1 MYYWHYIASK
11 SVLLTLHSVKKCLID
26 TIERQKVS
34 YWHYTPVGEKNGTHF
49 WKLCHSPCIFHKR
62 QWDLGFLESIIFCTS
77 FFETNA
83 AVSFSEQSALA
94 VKARPGTSIAK
105 YLRERV
111 WKPPQAIQSSRKQ
124 ISILVDCQRPVDR
137 DGRQRSTRP
146 PGGSLLTRKDTAFT
160 SVLLLQE
167 STFLS
172 FRQEVVFWQKKI
184 LQLLVFY
191 SCKKTTISQRST
203 VDANKKDY

>member
-1 MYYWHYIASK
+1 M
-11 SVLLTLHSVKKCLID
+11 LKK
-26 TIERQKVS
+26 TIFTFFIICCNP
-34 YWHYTPVGEKNGTHF
+34 WAPVGENNGTHY

-62 QWDLGFLESIIFCTS
+62 QWDLGYLESIIFCTS

-94 VKARPGTSIAK
+94 VKARLGTSIAK

-146 PGGSLLTRKDTAFT
+146 PGGSLLKRKNTAFT

-167 STFLS
+167 MYFFEFPHSRQQSTRPPGVSLLTRKDTAFPNVLPLQEINILS
-172 FRQEVVFWQKKI
+172 CRNSPQSTATVN
-184 LQLLVFY
+184 
-191 SCKKTTISQRST
+191 KTARR
-203 VDANKKDY
+203 